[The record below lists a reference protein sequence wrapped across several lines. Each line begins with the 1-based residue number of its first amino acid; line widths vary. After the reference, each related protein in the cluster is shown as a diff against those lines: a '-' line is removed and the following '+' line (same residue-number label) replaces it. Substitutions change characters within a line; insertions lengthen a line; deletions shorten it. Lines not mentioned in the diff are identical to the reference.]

1 MQTFK
6 KFLDRQGK
14 TLADLPIWKLVWS
27 EDAMELRKG
36 EFSEYYGNLFLR
48 TIRDVRWV
56 RKYSYIKDRWVLER
70 WFPPEVSYNPELPN
84 SSQGS
89 YEPVFVYEDKEG
101 KALPVT
107 FKSLEYILGMAERP
121 RVSKEQRELE
131 IMNRHKE
138 AEDREVQEFMDMID
152 TSPIQ
157 SLLHTR
163 EAIVV
168 P

>member
-1 MQTFK
+1 MTTFK

-14 TLADLPIWKLVWS
+14 TLAGLPLWRLVWS

-36 EFSEYYGNLFLR
+36 EYNEWCGSLFLR
-48 TIRDVRWV
+48 TVRDVRWV

-84 SSQGS
+84 STQGS
-89 YEPVFVYEDKEG
+89 YEPVFVYEDKFG
-101 KALPVT
+101 RALPVT
-107 FKSLEYILGMAERP
+107 FKSLEYILHCASMP
-121 RVSKEQRELE
+121 KVSREQRELE
-131 IMNRHKE
+131 IMNELKE
-138 AEDREVQEFMDMID
+138 IEDREVEVFKDMID
-152 TSPIQ
+152 TSVVQ
-157 SLLHTR
+157 SQLHMK